1 MSNTAF
7 ENFFQEVKRI
17 GFFGLGKSNL
27 SIIRRLPKNLE
38 IILRSERKISRSDI
52 PKGVKISKIYEENRA
67 FSDFSEEILFL
78 SPSVRR
84 ERAELSAA
92 AASGVRFCSDLELFL
107 KENKRKILA
116 VSGSDGKSTTV
127 TLTSALLSDKRH
139 KNTPLGNIGTPFCY
153 ELWRKRGYAVLEL
166 SSFQLTYDIPR
177 AKRAA
182 LTNITENHLD
192 WHKDFEEYK
201 SAKLSLLENAEEAVI
216 NADDPILRDFASG
229 KEIFAIT
236 STERGVK
243 SLAAEFKAELFLTE
257 EGGKILRNGV
267 PILSVAEVKRRE
279 EHNIKNLLMAL
290 SLTDKLIP
298 EENIRK
304 VAGEFSGLAHRCE
317 FFLEADGI
325 KYINSSIDTSPA
337 RTAATLAS
345 LSSPLIVILGGRGK
359 GVGYGEIRKSLKKTR
374 LAILCGENREEIA
387 RDIKGCVDIVSADNF
402 EDAVLYG
409 ASVAKPGDSV
419 VLSPAS
425 TSYDSFKSFEERGE
439 KFKEIIIDFYK
450 NRKK

>member
-1 MSNTAF
+1 MSGPAF
-7 ENFFQEVKRI
+7 EKIFSDVKSI
-17 GFFGLGKSNL
+17 GFFGLGKTNSAL
-27 SIIRRLPKNLE
+27 IKRMPKN
-38 IILRSERKISRSDI
+38 IKITLRSEREI
-52 PKGVKISKIYEENRA
+52 PASAIPRGVKIAGIFEGGQA
-67 FSDFSEEILFL
+67 FSDIDEEILFL

-92 AASGVRFCSDLELFL
+92 AASGVRFCSDLEIFL

-201 SAKLSLLENAEEAVI
+201 NVKLSLLENAEEAVI
-216 NADDPILRDFASG
+216 NADDPILRDFARG
-229 KEIFAIT
+229 KEIFAVT
-236 STERGVK
+236 SAERGAK
-243 SLAAEFKAELFLTE
+243 RLASEFKAELFLTA

-267 PILSVAEVKRRE
+267 PILSLAEIKRRE
-279 EHNIKNLLMAL
+279 DHNIKNFLSAL
-290 SLTDKLIP
+290 ALTDKLIP

-304 VAGEFSGLAHRCE
+304 VAREFSGLAHRCE
-317 FFLEADGI
+317 LFLEADGI
-325 KYINSSIDTSPA
+325 KYINS
-337 RTAATLAS
+337 
-345 LSSPLIVILGGRGK
+345 
-359 GVGYGEIRKSLKKTR
+359 
-374 LAILCGENREEIA
+374 
-387 RDIKGCVDIVSADNF
+387 
-402 EDAVLYG
+402 
-409 ASVAKPGDSV
+409 
-419 VLSPAS
+419 
-425 TSYDSFKSFEERGE
+425 
-439 KFKEIIIDFYK
+439 
-450 NRKK
+450 